1 MRIIFVRHAEPDYD
15 VDGLTEKGWREARLL
30 ADRARNW
37 RADEFYS
44 SPMGRAKDTGK
55 LICEAAGR
63 SPVVLDWLEEFN
75 FVVDD
80 YENPGG
86 KKLCRDFSPEYLSA
100 NPLLFD
106 LDRWGDAEI
115 MKSGNIRK
123 EYDRV
128 CGEFDRL
135 LERYGYKRNG
145 LCYDSPKEHIS
156 TSEFMKYDGNT
167 LEHYKNDKS
176 DGTTLVF
183 FCHLGIMSL
192 LIAHLI
198 NASPCAIWH
207 GFFMPTSSV
216 TVVTSEERVPGKAYF
231 RCQLVGCT
239 AHLKAGNEPVS
250 YYGSF
255 ATPFMQ

>member
-1 MRIIFVRHAEPDYD
+1 MKIIFVRHAEPDYD
-15 VDGLTEKGWREARLL
+15 ADGLTEKGWREARLL
-30 ADRARNW
+30 ADRARSW
-37 RADEFYS
+37 RVDEFYS
-44 SPMGRAKDTGK
+44 SPMGRARDTGK
-55 LICEAAGR
+55 LICEAANR
-63 SPVVLDWLEEFN
+63 PPKILDWLEEFN

-80 YENPGG
+80 YENPDG
-86 KKLCRDFSPEYLSA
+86 KRLCRDFSPEYLSE

-106 LDRWGDAEI
+106 LDKWGDAEI
-115 MKSGNIRK
+115 MKSGSIRR
-123 EYDRV
+123 EHDRV

-135 LERYGYKRNG
+135 LERYGYTRNG

-156 TSEFMKYDGNT
+156 TSEFMLYDGNT
-167 LEHYKNDKS
+167 LENYKNDKS

-192 LIAHLI
+192 LIAHMI
-198 NASPCAIWH
+198 NASPCTIWH

-216 TVVTSEERVPGKAYF
+216 TVVASEERVPGKAYF

-239 AHLKAGNEPVS
+239 AHLRAGNEPVS

-255 ATPFMQ
+255 AAPFMQ